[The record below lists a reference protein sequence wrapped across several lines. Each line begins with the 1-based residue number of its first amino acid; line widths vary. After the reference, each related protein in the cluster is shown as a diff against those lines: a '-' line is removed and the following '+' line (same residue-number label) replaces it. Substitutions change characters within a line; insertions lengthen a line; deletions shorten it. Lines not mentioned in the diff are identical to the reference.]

1 MLKVQYTLEAGAIS
15 PVYSSDGAIG
25 LDLFACIV
33 NNTGD
38 DYVRLFPGDRKAV
51 STGIRVAIPA
61 TYYGRVAPRSGLAFK
76 NGLDVLAGVIDPD
89 YRGVIAAILIN
100 LGGETVNI
108 NHGDRIAQLIFERA
122 DRADVVQV
130 GSLDDTRRGVGG
142 FGSTGC
148 R

>member
-38 DYVRLFPGDRKAV
+38 DYVRLFPGDRKAI
-51 STGIRVAIPA
+51 SAGIRVAIPA
-61 TYYGRVAPRSGLAFK
+61 THYGRVAPRSGLAFK

>member
-61 TYYGRVAPRSGLAFK
+61 THYGRVAPRSGLAFK

-100 LGGETVNI
+100 LGGDAIHI

-142 FGSTGC
+142 FGSTG
-148 R
+148 RR